1 MGILGSIASKV
12 KSTLGVESSP
22 QQQAPPQ
29 SSNTQQ
35 APPSVTKTSS
45 YASWSKNGRQGYANT
60 SGYGSKYNGSPSSTH
75 SSNTSTSRPP
85 YAATSGYG
93 NQRPQG
99 SQGPTGKSHNKYQSQ
114 KIHRQGW
121 SPSPPTQPAPSAVHQ
136 QTLGQKVG
144 QKVGTWAKEEKQY
157 WKGEAT
163 GVKNAA
169 VSAIKHSPGTIKRG
183 VDVGLANMFTFGSP
197 KLRYKGEKGEYRSK
211 IREEMYKKSVAMGVK
226 YEQGR
231 RDMVT
236 QLRVKTPNRMVNEVI
251 GNPVPA
257 PMWTRGSGG
266 GRRSYTSTYK
276 SRRQARSSA
285 HRAKLQ
291 RRGGGFQ
298 F

>member
-22 QQQAPPQ
+22 QQPQ
-29 SSNTQQ
+29 SSGTQQ
-35 APPSVTKTSS
+35 ASPGVTKTSS
-45 YASWSKNGRQGYANT
+45 YATWSTNGRGGYANT
-60 SGYGSKYNGSPSSTH
+60 SGHGSNYKGNSSSKY

-93 NQRPQG
+93 NQRPRG
-99 SQGPTGKSHNKYQSQ
+99 SQGPTGRSHNKYQSQ

-157 WKGEAT
+157 WKGEAE
-163 GVKNAA
+163 GVGKAV
-169 VSAIKHSPGTIKRG
+169 VSAVKHSPGTIKRG
-183 VDVGLANMFTFGSP
+183 VDVGLANMFTFGDP
-197 KLRYKGEKGEYRSK
+197 KLRKYDAEGKRIGSPLRAEIRRKSIDMAVRYEAGRSS
-211 IREEMYKKSVAMGVK
+211 MVYQLPVKSK
-226 YEQGR
+226 H
-231 RDMVT
+231 
-236 QLRVKTPNRMVNEVI
+236 RMVNEVI
-251 GNPVPA
+251 GNPTPA
-257 PMWTRGSGG
+257 PMWTRTGSGK
-266 GRRSYTSTYK
+266 RSYTSTYK

-291 RRGGGFQ
+291 RGGGGFQ